1 MSEIIKC
8 PKGLRGGGNPNWDIV
23 PNFLDFYFDASPYKA
38 LTLTVKYT
46 THSEKIIL
54 SRHDSK
60 TITKLIPALTQS

>member
-1 MSEIIKC
+1 MSQRSE
-8 PKGLRGGGNPNWDIV
+8 GGGSTQIETL
-23 PNFLDFYFDASPYKA
+23 FHLDFYFDASPYKA